1 MSYVNLAEWKQKKG
15 LQFHV
20 KGYFHDYL
28 AYYIFPS
35 GTYERYD
42 VKQAMRNLKSK
53 ICDS

>member
-35 GTYERYD
+35 MHNIMLSER
-42 VKQAMRNLKSK
+42 AMRNLKSK

>member
-28 AYYIFPS
+28 VLYLSIYA
-35 GTYERYD
+35 RYN
-42 VKQAMRNLKSK
+42 VKRAMRNLKSK